1 MEEKRDNANVSAG
14 VQGEQELPESIEYP
28 VVRKTFRVTIDV
40 EATLAAGPRGGELP
54 PAPESV
60 PHTRAIME
68 RLQSHPELA
77 DRLLRSRA
85 VDAVKQAGKALEIEH
100 KQSGASEQELL
111 GQIIAKL
118 DPDTR
123 AYFTEEME
131 DGTSEYY
138 FDGYGATV
146 ERVSITEVE

>member
-1 MEEKRDNANVSAG
+1 
-14 VQGEQELPESIEYP
+14 
-28 VVRKTFRVTIDV
+28 
-40 EATLAAGPRGGELP
+40 
-54 PAPESV
+54 
-60 PHTRAIME
+60 
-68 RLQSHPELA
+68 
-77 DRLLRSRA
+77 

-131 DGTSEYY
+131 
-138 FDGYGATV
+138 
-146 ERVSITEVE
+146 